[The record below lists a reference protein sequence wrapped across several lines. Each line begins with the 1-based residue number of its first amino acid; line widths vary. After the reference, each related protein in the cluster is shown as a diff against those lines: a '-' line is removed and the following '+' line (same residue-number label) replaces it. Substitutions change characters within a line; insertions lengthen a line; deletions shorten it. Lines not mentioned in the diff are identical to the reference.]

1 LKESQ
6 KPESTKADSE
16 PNPNWTKENYD
27 DAVFDKM
34 LEHDD
39 DGLEK
44 INISFKASICAQGDG
59 LAEWEGRQEYLRG
72 LFGGTTNLEK
82 LKKLSDDAFKF
93 EELMAQG
100 GANKWQSL
108 KMVLA
113 PRPSP
118 QLSRLYSR

>member
-1 LKESQ
+1 
-6 KPESTKADSE
+6 
-16 PNPNWTKENYD
+16 
-27 DAVFDKM
+27 VFDKM

-39 DGLEK
+39 EGLEK
-44 INISFKASICAQGDG
+44 INISFKASIFAQGDR

-100 GANKWQSL
+100 GANKWQNL